1 MKLKHAKE
9 DALIWLEKW
18 SHNLNKTRILAT
30 WPERGRP

>member
-18 SHNLNKTRILAT
+18 SHNLNKTPHLFDPIT
-30 WPERGRP
+30 EN